1 MQNKPAAPSGILL
14 SAMDLFDLY
23 MRHYRPWL
31 GAVALLLLAG
41 SLRAQISQ
49 PEALAAVR
57 AAVASEM
64 QASETDKSNW
74 MYRDEDDS
82 PGHQATYNAI
92 ETPQGELRRL
102 IALNGRPLSPSVDQ
116 DEVQRIQHFVH
127 DNYEQSRAHR
137 SSSHDDAQAAELLK
151 MLPDAFLWT
160 IAGQNAEAITL
171 DFRPNP
177 AFVPPDTQSRVLG
190 AMAGQL
196 VIARNG
202 DRIRTLRGRLTK
214 EIVFGLAIFG
224 KLDAGG
230 TFDVERRL
238 VGGGHW
244 QITETHVHI
253 GGRALLFKS
262 IGTQQDEVKT
272 DWKPSTDAT
281 LVAAAHTLG
290 VP

>member
-1 MQNKPAAPSGILL
+1 
-14 SAMDLFDLY
+14 MDLRLH
-23 MRHYRPWL
+23 RNRNWL
-31 GAVALLLLAG
+31 AAVLMPVAMLLFA
-41 SLRAQISQ
+41 SVLRAQTSQ
-49 PEALAAVR
+49 PEALAALR
-57 AAVASEM
+57 AAVGSEM
-64 QASETDKSNW
+64 QASDTDKSNW

-82 PGHQATYNAI
+82 PGHKATYNAI

-102 IALNGRPLSPSVDQ
+102 LAINGQPLAPSKDQ
-116 DEVQRIQHFVH
+116 EEVQRIQHFIH
-127 DNYEQSRAHR
+127 DNYEQSRARR

-151 MLPDAFLWT
+151 MLPDAFLWN
-160 IAGQNAEAITL
+160 IAGQNTEEITL

-202 DRIRTLRGRLTK
+202 NRIRTLRGRLTK

-253 GGRALLFKS
+253 GGRALFFKS

-290 VP
+290 VQ